1 MHSTYQWIA
10 KELKQ
15 QRVRTVVDFGAG
27 EGMLTQEL
35 LKNAQI
41 ETLWAVDSSVN
52 TLARLQRYAKRAA
65 LHFAW
70 GSYFYYDDQ
79 WKAKDAIILHDLF
92 ERVESQRLEAVLHLF
107 LHDYFPKHLV
117 LINSKN
123 LHTVDG
129 DISFQEWCHTMNVH
143 QIYTLRFQQTEDTT
157 VVIFTR
163 KEWTRP

>member
-35 LKNAQI
+35 LKNSNFD
-41 ETLWAVDSSVN
+41 TLWVVDSSVEN
-52 TLARLQRYAKRAA
+52 LAALQKHAERAS

-70 GSYFYYDDQ
+70 GSYFYYDEQ

-92 ERVESQRLEAVLHLF
+92 ERVEPRRLEAVLHLF

-117 LINSKN
+117 LINSEN

-129 DISFQEWCHTMNVH
+129 DISFQEWCHKMNSH
-143 QIYTLRFQQTEDTT
+143 QIYTLRFEQTDEEM
-157 VVIFTR
+157 VSIFTR